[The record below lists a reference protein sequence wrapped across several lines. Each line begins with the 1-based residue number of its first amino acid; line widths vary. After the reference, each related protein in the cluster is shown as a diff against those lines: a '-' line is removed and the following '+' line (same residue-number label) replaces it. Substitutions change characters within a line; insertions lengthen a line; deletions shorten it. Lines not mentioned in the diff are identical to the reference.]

1 VVCVP
6 ADAGV
11 AMDWVPIELSVE
23 VFRFWN
29 VSTHAWRVE
38 ADEFEI
44 RVGASSR
51 SLPLKQKLHL

>member
-1 VVCVP
+1 MP